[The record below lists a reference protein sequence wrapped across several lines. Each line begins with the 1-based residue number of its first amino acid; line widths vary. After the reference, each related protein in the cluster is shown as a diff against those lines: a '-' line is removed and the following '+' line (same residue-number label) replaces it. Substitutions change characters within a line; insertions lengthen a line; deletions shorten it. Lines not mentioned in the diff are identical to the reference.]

1 MGSSKWRAS
10 SDASRAYTRCIT
22 IHTTYCVHNAF
33 FQPFPSPT
41 SGIACIHYH
50 GDYIASGSS
59 DKSIII
65 WEVKTGNIVRKLLGH
80 SDLVRCVRFD
90 EDFIVSGSYDT
101 NIMVWNLHSGECMFA
116 INGHSNRVFRVQ
128 FDKFR
133 IVSSSQDDKIIKFDF
148 SSGVSDMV
156 LKRWS
161 ELRPHY
167 RLEPLESNAQTTS

>member
-65 WEVKTGNIVRKLLGH
+65 WEVKTGNIVRKLLG
-80 SDLVRCVRFD
+80 LFLLCLLI
-90 EDFIVSGSYDT
+90 IVSTSIDSFT
-101 NIMVWNLHSGECMFA
+101 NSIY
-116 INGHSNRVFRVQ
+116 Q
-128 FDKFR
+128 
-133 IVSSSQDDKIIKFDF
+133 
-148 SSGVSDMV
+148 
-156 LKRWS
+156 
-161 ELRPHY
+161 RPF
-167 RLEPLESNAQTTS
+167 